1 MRGKGSMDNNDMNSI
16 QYTENGNSGIV
27 VDTKEEKKQSGLG
40 IASFV
45 MSMVNIAMIISIFV
59 ASFKA
64 SANVYTVDSSLLVL
78 VGLLSIL
85 CVILS
90 VVGTVLG
97 TISVCQ
103 KNKKKVFGIIGLVIN
118 GCELALMIL
127 IFAIGF
133 ASM

>member
-59 ASFKA
+59 AIPPSCSFAKRFQSIVPPCA
-64 SANVYTVDSSLLVL
+64 FLDSFVQNVLKFLHLLSLLIFAQSFTVQLFFIILLIISIDSSL
-78 VGLLSIL
+78 
-85 CVILS
+85 
-90 VVGTVLG
+90 T
-97 TISVCQ
+97 
-103 KNKKKVFGIIGLVIN
+103 
-118 GCELALMIL
+118 
-127 IFAIGF
+127 
-133 ASM
+133 